1 MLIPNTIANIDTE
14 TLCKKN
20 IFTRCRNIPPKG
32 IRYITLFMLNTD
44 FTKHFFI
51 KYCDLKQ

>member
-1 MLIPNTIANIDTE
+1 MLIPNVIANIDTE

-20 IFTRCRNIPPKG
+20 IFTRCRNIPHKG

-44 FTKHFFI
+44 FI